1 MKILVFCMILINSF
15 IFSSYIYRSHIKL
28 DYLKKDREIIA
39 QKKQEALEKI
49 EEYDTLL
56 KQIDDPFYKEKIARD
71 RLQMKKEGELI
82 YRSIK

>member
-15 IFSSYIYRSHIKL
+15 IFSSYIYRSHVKL